1 MVVNFYLNKSNF
13 KVKQM
18 DSIFKSWCTGWSGIN
33 CSKFCTSYIFEAF
46 TLESPFCTK
55 VRQRLLSTTIAI
67 NENLCCEWIKYSLLS
82 SWKWLH
88 VTATVCGRT
97 ERITQ
102 WPSCRQMFLTSLSH
116 QTSYLTHP
124 IQIPWITQF
133 WSLTAAGILSEG
145 QGRWPSETSPE
156 QLLGDDQRRTDQQ
169 WPVV

>member
-1 MVVNFYLNKSNF
+1 MYRMVRNKLL
-13 KVKQM
+13 KVLHFIHFW
-18 DSIFKSWCTGWSGIN
+18 SIHLRISFLHQSSTKITVDNDCYQW
-33 CSKFCTSYIFEAF
+33 KF
-46 TLESPFCTK
+46 
-55 VRQRLLSTTIAI
+55 V
-67 NENLCCEWIKYSLLS
+67 CCEWIKYSLLS